1 MQEDMYAEKCKVLRE
16 EVRMM
21 FNKMENEVDQ
31 LEFVDVLQRLG
42 VDYHFNNEIRNMLDN
57 IYNTQTSK
65 LKNNLYAT
73 ALKFRILRQHGYDI
87 STDVFVGFQ
96 DEILDLKK
104 DISAVDVEGMLS
116 MYEASFHSFED
127 ETILDEARD
136 FTTKFLKDYLNQNG
150 DNDIMSLQISHALE
164 LPLHWRIPRWETQWF
179 INTYER
185 QQKKNIDLLHFAK
198 LDYNIVQ
205 NIYQEELKY
214 TSRWWKRSE
223 LGEKLSFA
231 RDRIVENYVWTVGT
245 NFKPDFDYF
254 RKVMTKVNALITTI
268 DDVYD
273 LYGTLEELEL
283 FTEAIDRWDL
293 NAMDSLPYYMK
304 ICFYTLYNFV
314 NDLALDA
321 MKNNGYHIT
330 PYIKKSWQDI
340 CKTYLIEA
348 KWYHSGYKPS
358 LEEYI
363 ENAWISISAPVI
375 LIHAYFL
382 IPHSIK
388 QQDLVCLEQSPD
400 IIRYSSL
407 LLRLPNDLGTFKGD
421 IPKSIQ
427 CYMNETG
434 ASETEALVR
443 RRGADG
449 RIPVRTLD
457 RGASSS
463 AAAAEPAGYPGGSYD
478 TSLLVKYEHHV
489 ARHIWFGEERGP
501 KKELKVAGHGLKLT
515 SRVPLALPPQMESWV
530 SRSGLSSLQ
539 RTSLNK
545 IDTNLVSAFVERWHL
560 ETSSFHMPFG
570 EMSITLD
577 DVACLLHLPIR
588 GIFWSPQDV
597 TEELVVELAVD
608 YLGVSQGQAQSHV
621 RSCRGSYYKLEWLY
635 DLFVHH
641 RAASNWAYA
650 TRAYLLMLVGS
661 TIFAYKTFT
670 LVDARYLLLFRDLDG
685 CSGYSWGAAALV
697 TLYRYLGD
705 ASMYSCKQL
714 GGYPT
719 LLQCWIHEYFPT
731 IGKRGENWK
740 PADNCGL
747 PRAMRWSYR
756 QGVLKVDDLRPILD
770 ELTPADVIWRPFE
783 DHRAWCVFDEIC
795 LYMGCLQWGET
806 VVPYLPNRC
815 LHQFGY
821 RQYVPSPPLD
831 CMMATDIDVDW
842 ISYHQSVIAMMATD
856 IEVVIHCFPTFNHVT
871 YTVS

>member
-1 MQEDMYAEKCKVLRE
+1 MALPIFSSLPFTSNKILFPKNGSLSLPISNSNFRRPTQCMATYEVANDHSQTQQSFKFQPSIWTNDYIQSLNSEYKLYMYAEKCKVLRE

-407 LLRLPNDLGTFKGD
+407 LLRLPNDLGTFKRENEQGD

-434 ASETEALVR
+434 ASETEAR
-443 RRGADG
+443 
-449 RIPVRTLD
+449 
-457 RGASSS
+457 
-463 AAAAEPAGYPGGSYD
+463 EH
-478 TSLLVKYEHHV
+478 VKSMIITV
-489 ARHIWFGEERGP
+489 W
-501 KKELKVAGHGLKLT
+501 KKMNKLKKLKLHLSLKV
-515 SRVPLALPPQMESWV
+515 S
-530 SRSGLSSLQ
+530 
-539 RTSLNK
+539 
-545 IDTNLVSAFVERWHL
+545 
-560 ETSSFHMPFG
+560 
-570 EMSITLD
+570 
-577 DVACLLHLPIR
+577 
-588 GIFWSPQDV
+588 
-597 TEELVVELAVD
+597 
-608 YLGVSQGQAQSHV
+608 
-621 RSCRGSYYKLEWLY
+621 
-635 DLFVHH
+635 
-641 RAASNWAYA
+641 
-650 TRAYLLMLVGS
+650 
-661 TIFAYKTFT
+661 
-670 LVDARYLLLFRDLDG
+670 
-685 CSGYSWGAAALV
+685 
-697 TLYRYLGD
+697 
-705 ASMYSCKQL
+705 
-714 GGYPT
+714 
-719 LLQCWIHEYFPT
+719 
-731 IGKRGENWK
+731 
-740 PADNCGL
+740 
-747 PRAMRWSYR
+747 
-756 QGVLKVDDLRPILD
+756 
-770 ELTPADVIWRPFE
+770 
-783 DHRAWCVFDEIC
+783 
-795 LYMGCLQWGET
+795 
-806 VVPYLPNRC
+806 
-815 LHQFGY
+815 
-821 RQYVPSPPLD
+821 
-831 CMMATDIDVDW
+831 
-842 ISYHQSVIAMMATD
+842 
-856 IEVVIHCFPTFNHVT
+856 
-871 YTVS
+871 